1 MSAMAAFFA
10 SIFSGLFT
18 FFATYFGKKVA
29 MGAAII
35 SVCLA
40 ITTAF
45 FIAIKALVAG
55 ILYQVTNEWVL
66 MAFYMVWPSNAE
78 VCISACISAEV
89 AAFLY
94 RMHMDT
100 VRTVSGAQ

>member
-10 SIFSGLFT
+10 SVFSGIFT

-29 MGAAII
+29 LGAALITV
-35 SVCLA
+35 SLA

-45 FIAIKALVAG
+45 YIGIKALVAG

-78 VCISACISAEV
+78 VCIAAVISAEV
-89 AAFLY
+89 AGFLY